1 MYYKIEQSTHPTT
14 RTILFSVTTTPAGQ
28 EIDEVFNAQECLL
41 RGIGAACSAGFNS
54 ALDSLWG
61 EHEDFTCIR
70 QRHYYSNNVSLEV
83 HLRPSSRRRIKS
95 NSTKQEADLVFFKLV
110 NILGDISQ
118 NLEDFLSVEVTA
130 ALPTIRKKIERQRW
144 EDNHLSSQVTAWAN
158 REQDKLQEEF
168 GLKAKLDALAKEY
181 EEFAATR
188 REDFERQCLTSD
200 YLTEDCG
207 LSPQQILVVFRKC
220 FERISST
227 HDRFFSGD
235 VISYK
240 ELQNGDA

>member
-1 MYYKIEQSTHPTT
+1 MYYEIEQKTNPQN
-14 RTILFSVTTTPAGQ
+14 RTILFSVTITAAGQ

-83 HLRPSSRRRIKS
+83 HLCPSSRRRIKS

-118 NLEDFLSVEVTA
+118 NLEDFLSAEVTA
-130 ALPTIRKKIERQRW
+130 ALPTIHKKIERRRW
-144 EDNHLSSQVTAWAN
+144 DDNHLFSQVTAWAN
-158 REQDKLQEEF
+158 REQDRLQEEF
-168 GLKAKLDALAKEY
+168 GLKAKLDAIAEEY
-181 EEFAATR
+181 RAFAEAR
-188 REDFERQCLTSD
+188 RADFEKQCLTSD
-200 YLTEDCG
+200 YLKGDCG
-207 LSPQQILVVFRKC
+207 LSPEQILVVSQKC
-220 FERISST
+220 FERISSM

-235 VISYK
+235 VINYK
-240 ELQNGDA
+240 ELQNV